1 MNTTGTILSMFGGVL
16 LLGISFLVYEIRR
29 CHGGEVLSGLMVVLR
44 PADCA
49 PEELEAALRE
59 VRERFRGMNLSADVQ
74 FFLCDEGCDGEEAA
88 MLRVVSE
95 REKMVLLPAQDIAQ
109 ALQCWS
115 AGSTAGR

>member
-16 LLGISFLVYEIRR
+16 LLGVSFLVYEIRR
-29 CHGGEVLSGLMVVLR
+29 CRGGEVLSGLMVVLR

-59 VRERFRGMNLSADVQ
+59 VRERFRGMTDVQ
-74 FFLCDEGCDGEEAA
+74 FFLCDEGCGGEEAA

-95 REKMVLLPAQDIAQ
+95 REKMVLLPAEDIAQ

-115 AGSTAGR
+115 AGSAPGR